1 MRVKSCELIWLR
13 TPFKQSFSHARA
25 TRHCSDKILVLLN
38 TCEGVTGFGEILAR
52 GYVSGETN
60 DSIFNK
66 EGPGLASE
74 VVGRSFASLETLLNF
89 IKTAWFEEL
98 WGTALLGGFELALLN
113 AYAQLQPVNI
123 NRLLGPRRVSPPG
136 NCATLGFECADE
148 QIRRYVIQAKLIGAT
163 VIKVK
168 VGLAN
173 DIERLC
179 CLNSALKGRMPIRL
193 DANGSLSLE
202 QAIEMLV
209 HCQRLPIQSLEQP
222 FAADDPQLEEKLA
235 ELLKCT
241 HVPLMAD
248 ESLCTPTDLNRW
260 LSSRVYQIF
269 NIRVGKCGGLVG
281 SIFMRDAALLAGLDI
296 VAGTM
301 VGESGVLNRASEL
314 LLTYSESLPYV
325 EGLGQHK
332 SLLMEDPVAFT
343 ENKFSP
349 LGGCFELREDA
360 VERQLIKRMKILE

>member
-25 TRHCSDKILVLLN
+25 TRDFSDKILVLLHAR
-38 TCEGVTGFGEILAR
+38 EGVTGFGEILAR
-52 GYVSGETN
+52 SYVSGETN
-60 DSIFNK
+60 DDIFHK
-66 EGPGLASE
+66 EGPALASE
-74 VVGRSFASLETLLNF
+74 MVGRSFTSLDALLDF
-89 IKTAWFEEL
+89 IKASWFEET

-113 AYAQLQPVNI
+113 AYAQLHPVNI

-136 NCATLGFECADE
+136 HCVTLGFECTDQ

-173 DIERLC
+173 DVDRII

-202 QAIEMLV
+202 QAIEMLAQC
-209 HCQRLPIQSLEQP
+209 HRLPIQSLEQP
-222 FAADDPQLEEKLA
+222 FAAEDPQLEEKLT
-235 ELLKCT
+235 ELFKCT
-241 HVPLMAD
+241 RVPLVAD
-248 ESLCTPTDLNRW
+248 ESLCTPTDLNHW
-260 LSSRVYQIF
+260 LNSRAYQIF
-269 NIRVGKCGGLVG
+269 NIRIGKCGGLIA
-281 SIFMRDAALLAGLDI
+281 SIFIRDAALLAGMGI

-301 VGESGVLNRASEL
+301 VGESAVLHHASEL
-314 LLTYSESLPYV
+314 LLTYSESLAYV

-332 SLLMEDPVAFT
+332 SLLMQDPITFV

-349 LGGCFELREDA
+349 LGGRFELREDA
-360 VERQLIKRMKILE
+360 VERQTIKRMKILE